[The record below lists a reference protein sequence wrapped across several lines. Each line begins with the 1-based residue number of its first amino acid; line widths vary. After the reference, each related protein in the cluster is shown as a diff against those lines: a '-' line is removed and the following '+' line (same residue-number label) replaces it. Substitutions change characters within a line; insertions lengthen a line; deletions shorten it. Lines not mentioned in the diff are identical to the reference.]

1 MQVLKDNIFK
11 ISPNLNIQ
19 KLQEL
24 RERLEELFKTYEEPE
39 FDNEGKLIPKRKAP
53 RVNQENGDNIDAI
66 DFDINEA
73 EMDDLRKE
81 LDLNEGTLVTN
92 LFIPT
97 TILCSKVDMIAHG
110 EKSIKDLLFKNLDY
124 I

>member
-1 MQVLKDNIFK
+1 MNIK
-11 ISPNLNIQ
+11 

-39 FDNEGKLIPKRKAP
+39 FDNEGKFIPKRKAP
-53 RVNQENGDNIDAI
+53 KVNGENQEGNIDAVE
-66 DFDINEA
+66 FDINDA

-97 TILCSKVDMIAHG
+97 TILCSKVDLIEYG
-110 EKSIKDLLFKNLDY
+110 EKNVKDLLFKNLDY